1 MFALASCRSCAARKQ
16 HQYSRC
22 SLRHLSRTSCYYGTV
37 GAAFKPL
44 KLDYKFL
51 LKTPGKA
58 FNCSGQFKSKKP
70 GELNIRTFSSKSV
83 DRLAGSQETP
93 NNKARKTRSRVRK
106 RGEIK
111 AISPKTDNSRKITSN
126 IQDENDEELVCRK
139 AISKSVAHDEST
151 PDAKVL
157 DEANKKAE
165 THSITDNIR
174 KVKKRQSS
182 RRQTKIPN
190 KKLSCEVEKG
200 DKGTSTK
207 EGRSSAPAKLRP
219 SSQELWS
226 PFISAVENL
235 PVPDEAK
242 ETVLKVLKIVN
253 RSSRTP
259 QFHDLT
265 PFTGI
270 VGTRVSFTKEHD
282 KIQTMEASEF
292 LLQPVDEEK
301 IHVPTLSYGLD
312 RVLFNQGVYQ
322 LQDPRT
328 RVFNFDPY
336 LQEIMPVN
344 QFDFGALSPYIT
356 SSHDKILLAK
366 AVKEKKKYI
375 GSTSSMS
382 AVLSHFHFLLSDW
395 RPIEYKQLSGTLPVK
410 LKTSNFTSFT
420 RAPASIFLRYRN
432 GTYAIDADKEFD
444 KSNILAMLGKSME
457 KLLTLP
463 TEHFEKYRR
472 QNSDQLTE
480 KERNEKESYHY
491 TTFGDFLLRS
501 QLDAYDSRLPGTGM
515 FDLKTRCVVSVR
527 MDVSEYEN
535 SKGYEIRKSKGE
547 WESFEREYYDMI
559 RAAFL
564 KYSMQVRMGRM
575 DGIFVAFHNTAR
587 IFGFQ
592 YISLGEMDFAIHGTE
607 DTTTGDNEFKLSLN
621 LLNKIL
627 DRATQKF
634 PNKTLR
640 IFFETPE
647 KTLTKGTH
655 MTIIVE
661 PMEDEQAEMIQ
672 TKAKENIEAFEKRV
686 LGIGNLGE
694 EDEYDMKRPE
704 LEASNLERYHK
715 QRNTLEDIIEGDI
728 IDEDVSY
735 EEDGEVEE
743 IKSDIPGPTVQY
755 ETRVQNKASEVAPQ
769 EVTVGNKPLDENI
782 ARSENIEDAVNTKLD
797 GKKIQR
803 ELEAVDSSPKG
814 PFLVMQLQIQNKVN
828 GNFVGRPENL
838 TKNDRWSINY
848 QLGHYPNGDLAN
860 QKYREVNKR
869 RTKIHERGLDMNPDV
884 PANSSLVRELR
895 KYIQKGREFRRI
907 EDAIQAKLPK
917 KVLDVARLWNLK
929 NNDRV

>member
-22 SLRHLSRTSCYYGTV
+22 SLRLLWRPSCYYSTV
-37 GAAFKPL
+37 GAAFRSS
-44 KLDYKFL
+44 KLNYKLL
-51 LKTPGKA
+51 LKIPGKT
-58 FNCSGQFKSKKP
+58 FNSSRQFNSKKS
-70 GELNIRTFSSKSV
+70 GELNNRHFSSKSV
-83 DRLAGSQETP
+83 DKLIGPQETS

-106 RGEIK
+106 RGESR
-111 AISPKTDNSRKITSN
+111 AIPPLTDNSRKETSKT
-126 IQDENDEELVCRK
+126 QDENDEELGCRK
-139 AISKSVAHDEST
+139 AFRKGDVRDEST

-157 DEANKKAE
+157 DDANMKTKS
-165 THSITDNIR
+165 HVITDNVR

-190 KKLSCEVEKG
+190 KKLSCEVEKE
-200 DKGTSTK
+200 DKGSSIK
-207 EGRSSAPAKLRP
+207 ESRSSAPAKLRP

-235 PVPDEAK
+235 PVPDETK
-242 ETVLKVLKIVN
+242 ETVLKVLKTVN

-259 QFHDLT
+259 QFNDLI

-366 AVKEKKKYI
+366 AAREKKKYI

-592 YISLGEMDFAIHGTE
+592 YISLGEMDYAIHGTE
-607 DTTTGDNEFKLSLN
+607 DTTTGDSEFKLSLN

-634 PNKTLR
+634 PYKTLR

-694 EDEYDMKRPE
+694 EDEYDVKRPE

-755 ETRVQNKASEVAPQ
+755 ETKVQNEASEMAPQ
-769 EVTVGNKPLDENI
+769 EVNVGNKSLNDKI
-782 ARSENIEDAVNTKLD
+782 MRSDKIEDAVNSRLD
-797 GKKIQR
+797 GHKTQR
-803 ELEAVDSSPKG
+803 ESEAMDSSPNG

-828 GNFVGRPENL
+828 GNYVGRPENL
-838 TKNDRWSINY
+838 TKKDRWSINY

-869 RTKIHERGLDMNPDV
+869 RIKIHERGLDMNPDV

-929 NNDRV
+929 DNDRV